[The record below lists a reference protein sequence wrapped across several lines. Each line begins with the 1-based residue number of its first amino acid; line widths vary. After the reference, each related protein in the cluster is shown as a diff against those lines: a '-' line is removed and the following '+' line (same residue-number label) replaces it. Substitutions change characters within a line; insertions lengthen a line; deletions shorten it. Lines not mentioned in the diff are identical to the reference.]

1 MKTVT
6 EGKGGREVLVILAT
20 LVAGVLGLLA
30 IPGVR
35 DAACF
40 ACLMVIFGAAIAW
53 HFGWPL
59 IVGFLGLDVV
69 VVAIF
74 AVMLV
79 RRSQLERRQP

>member
-20 LVAGVLGLLA
+20 LVARVLGLLA
-30 IPGVR
+30 IPGVQ
-35 DAACF
+35 DAAWF
-40 ACLMVIFGAAIAW
+40 LYFMVVFGAAIAW

-69 VVAIF
+69 VMATF

-79 RRSQLERRQP
+79 RRSQLERRQS